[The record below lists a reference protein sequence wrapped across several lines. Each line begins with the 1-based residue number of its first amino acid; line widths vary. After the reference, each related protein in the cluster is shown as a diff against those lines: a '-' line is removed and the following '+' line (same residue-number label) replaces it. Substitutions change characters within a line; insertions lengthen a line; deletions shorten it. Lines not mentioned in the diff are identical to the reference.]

1 MYFCTHR
8 KDTIM
13 KQPKINAAIRE
24 KLFSSNTATVVAAIQ
39 SLKESGNK
47 EYLPILFE
55 LLMAQPEESVQEEIL
70 KLLGSVKDK
79 ETIPVFI
86 EALQNQ
92 KYTSIRKAITTVCWQ
107 NGMDFSM
114 YFEVFT
120 DLIINEEWDVAFE
133 AFTVIEN
140 LEHFPPPEEMK
151 GIKLKIAGALK
162 SANEQKQYFL
172 EELLKM
178 SS

>member
-8 KDTIM
+8 KDKKM
-13 KQPKINAAIRE
+13 KQPKINVATRE
-24 KLFSSNTATVVAAIQ
+24 KLFSSKTETVVSAIQ
-39 SLKESGNK
+39 SLKETGNK
-47 EYLPILFE
+47 DYLPILFE
-55 LLMAQPEESVQEEIL
+55 LLISTSEGKIQEEVL
-70 KLLGSVKDK
+70 KLLGSIKDK
-79 ETIPVFI
+79 ATIPVFI
-86 EALQNQ
+86 EALQNP
-92 KYTSIRKAITTVCWQ
+92 KYSSIRKEITTVCWQ
-107 NGMDFSM
+107 NGMDFSP

-120 DLIINEEWDVAFE
+120 DLIINEDWDVSFE

-140 LEHFPPPEEMK
+140 LEHFPPQEEMK
-151 GIKLKIAGALK
+151 EIKLKIARALK

>member
-1 MYFCTHR
+1 
-8 KDTIM
+8 M
-13 KQPKINAAIRE
+13 KQPKISAATRE
-24 KLFSSNTATVVAAIQ
+24 KLFSQNSDTAIPAIQ

-47 EYLPILFE
+47 NYLPLLFE
-55 LLMAQPEESVQEEIL
+55 LLTTNPDNEVETEVL
-70 KLLGSVKDK
+70 KLLGSIKDK

-86 EALQNQ
+86 AALQDQ
-92 KYTSIRKAITTVCWQ
+92 KFATIRKNIVSVCWQ
-107 NGMDFSM
+107 NGMDFSEF
-114 YFEVFT
+114 FEVFT

-140 LEHFPPPEEMK
+140 LEHFPPQEKMQAM
-151 GIKLKIAGALK
+151 KLKIARALK
-162 SANEQKQYFL
+162 SADEQKQYFL